1 MKKKLL
7 GLLLT
12 AAMVAGL
19 LTGCGNA
26 LSMDGVTE
34 QTQSSDSSEEEAVMT
49 SEAVEP
55 KNGEYYRIACFLP
68 NVGPWYDERWY
79 ASEQEAEA
87 LGFEI
92 TLFSAGGYS
101 NVDKQVAQVEDAIT
115 AGYDGIILHA
125 CSSSALLPAVKQAL
139 AAGIKV
145 VTTHVPLD
153 EDVCPH
159 IWEDPEGAGQ
169 DLAILLANEIGGQG
183 KVFMMNGPAGQ
194 LEAQECEK
202 GFKYIMETYFPEI
215 EISEE
220 YVDQELSTAQQIAED
235 YITANPDVDGVYCF
249 GATTA
254 AGGMVAALKSAGFE
268 PGQVKLV
275 ATNAVEDDL
284 HYMDEGWVQWMQPSS
299 HILVGKECVDMMAQL
314 FNGEEVDSVVSVP
327 MVAINSE
334 TEDVFCR
341 DGFVWTGE
349 TEDTQAMTEE

>member
-1 MKKKLL
+1 MKKKVLSL
-7 GLLLT
+7 VL
-12 AAMVAGL
+12 AAVMLAGCL
-19 LTGCGNA
+19 AGCGNA
-26 LSMDGVTE
+26 ISMDGVTE
-34 QTQSSDSSEEEAVMT
+34 QSADTGAAEAEGTVS

-55 KNGEYYRIACFLP
+55 KNGEFYRIACFLP

-79 ASEQEAEA
+79 ASEQEAKN

-92 TLFSAGGYS
+92 TLYSAGGYS

-169 DLAILLANEIGGQG
+169 DLAILLANEIGGEG
-183 KVFMMNGPAGQ
+183 KIFMMNGPAGQ
-194 LEAQECEK
+194 LEAQECEQ
-202 GFKYIMETYFPEI
+202 GFKYIMETYFPNI

-220 YVDQELSTAQQIAED
+220 YVDQELSAAQQTAED

-249 GATTA
+249 GATSA

-268 PGQVKLV
+268 PGEVKLA

-284 HYMDEGWVQWMQPSS
+284 HYIDEGWVQWMQPSS
-299 HILVGKECVDMMAQL
+299 HILVGKECVDMMDSL
-314 FNGEEVDSVVSVP
+314 FKGEEVDSVVSMS
-327 MVAINSE
+327 MVAVNDV
-334 TEDVFCR
+334 TEKVFCR

-349 TEDTQAMTEE
+349 TEDTAAMTE